1 MIENVLICLELYKI
15 MNFFDLLQ
23 YFEQAYYEVIIWIID
38 WENFILIHFYLKFLF
53 FNKQEFI
60 I

>member
-1 MIENVLICLELYKI
+1 

-38 WENFILIHFYLKFLF
+38 WENYILIHFYLKFLL

-60 I
+60 ILK